1 MKLDYQQIEQD
12 YTKAYGVFKQSKYF
26 RISEPD
32 GYLLFDDR
40 DLYDFFDEQEFY
52 IEVYRGKIYWYFEI
66 YHNEYETADYVD
78 KSTSRT
84 EAEACAFYAA
94 FKLLEE
100 TL

>member
-1 MKLDYQQIEQD
+1 MNYEQIEQD
-12 YTKAYGVFKQSKYF
+12 YPKAYGVFKQSKYY
-26 RISEPD
+26 RINEPD

-40 DLYDFFDEQEFY
+40 DLYDFFDEQEHFIQVY
-52 IEVYRGKIYWYFEI
+52 KSARKWYWHIDDGNEVIGAWEHHEK
-66 YHNEYETADYVD
+66 
-78 KSTSRT
+78 SRT